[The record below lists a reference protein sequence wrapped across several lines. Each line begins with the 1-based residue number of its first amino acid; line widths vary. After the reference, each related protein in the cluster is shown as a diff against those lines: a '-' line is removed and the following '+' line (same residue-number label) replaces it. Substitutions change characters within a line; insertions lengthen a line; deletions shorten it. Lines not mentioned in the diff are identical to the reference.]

1 MSYTTLSHIYSACW
15 YDAAHNLV
23 VYKNTRNLDLHWVVG
38 ASIIV
43 VDRKKMR
50 TMSCGISDETAG
62 LLTGDELLRNSDNS
76 HAWLEDKDGNVYDY
90 YFPELDTAAR
100 SRYKDCPDLLLK
112 PGVIEGVS
120 RKTLAKLGYTLIP
133 FTMKD
138 QCLTALLRIQSVV
151 TPSRIFDLENACR
164 PLLERLEVMLQKE
177 KEEEE
182 EDDFPSILPPKQK
195 QKRAESKGI
204 VKNEISRF

>member
-38 ASIIV
+38 ANIV
-43 VDRKKMR
+43 VADRKNMR
-50 TMSCGISDETAG
+50 TMSCGCSDEGGRRSGG
-62 LLTGDELLRNSDNS
+62 LLTGDELLHNSDNS

-90 YFPELDTAAR
+90 YFPELDAATR
-100 SRYKDCPDLLLK
+100 SRFTHCPDLLLK

-120 RKTLAKLGYTLIP
+120 RMSLAKLGYTLIP

-138 QCLTALLRIQSVV
+138 QCLTALLRLRSVV

-164 PLLERLEVMLQKE
+164 PLLEMLDVMLQKE

-195 QKRAESKGI
+195 RKRA
-204 VKNEISRF
+204 VK